1 MHRRRY
7 LATIAGVAGFG
18 LAGCTEEDVTGGN
31 GTVDD
36 GAAENNDTDG
46 QRSESESDGL
56 GESGDDGGEESDGLG
71 ESGDDGG
78 DEDDGRDEGAN
89 GDDGRNYDEQYPDA
103 WAYNENQGLVLF
115 DVSAE
120 ADRYT
125 LTITGEV
132 LNAGGEDYDYV
143 QLSFGLFNDR
153 EQKVGTALANIS
165 NLAAGQTWRFE
176 ALGSPSERAA
186 TFRLEEITAF

>member
-7 LATIAGVAGFG
+7 LATVAGAVGLG
-18 LAGCTEEDVTGGN
+18 LAGCSEEEPTGGN

-36 GAAENNDTDG
+36 GTTDTTG
-46 QRSESESDGL
+46 QESDDGTD
-56 GESGDDGGEESDGLG
+56 SADGGIDE
-71 ESGDDGG
+71 GG
-78 DEDDGRDEGAN
+78 SEGGGTDEGAT

-103 WAYNENQGLVLF
+103 WAYNENQGLVLY

-120 ADRYT
+120 ADEYT

-132 LNAGGEDYDYV
+132 VNVGDEDYDYI
-143 QLSFGLFNDR
+143 QLNFGLFNDR
-153 EQKVGTALANIS
+153 EQKVGTAFANIS

-176 ALGSPSERAA
+176 AFGSPSERAA
-186 TFRLEEITAF
+186 TFRLEEITAY